1 MLFIQFIQ
9 ILFIFITA
17 IFALFFIYMA
27 FDRFIHKKLK
37 TEINNQAISVLQ
49 LGVILSSAI
58 IFKAIIIPVI
68 NLINIGINQ
77 SNINFTRLFENISL
91 VFFFLL
97 IGLIFTVLI
106 IFSALYFFMKL
117 TKIDEFDEIKQ
128 NKTYTAIVLS
138 AIILGLSIIMESSI
152 GHLCEIIIPFSKLI
166 QIF

>member
-1 MLFIQFIQ
+1 
-9 ILFIFITA
+9 
-17 IFALFFIYMA
+17 MA